1 MASSDSEIVVWLL
14 LFIFCL
20 PFALIAL
27 LIKLFKMTV
36 ADVKPAPTSQTPARS
51 EKEAGRAL
59 ATALRGAADAKL
71 VTSAKL
77 ADPWEDDNDDDDD
90 DDDFDD
96 EDDDDD
102 IDDDDED
109 EDEDFEED
117 DFEENDSDPTDDM
130 DLLDKLAV
138 TWAAYR
144 AVDRFLDGPPKK
156 KKDDKHDFEGL

>member
-1 MASSDSEIVVWLL
+1 M
-14 LFIFCL
+14 
-20 PFALIAL
+20 
-27 LIKLFKMTV
+27 MV
-36 ADVKPAPTSQTPARS
+36 ADVKPAPSSQTPARS

-59 ATALRGAADAKL
+59 AATPRGAADAKL

-77 ADPWEDDNDDDDD
+77 ADPWEDDDDDDD

-96 EDDDDD
+96 DDDEDFD
-102 IDDDDED
+102 DDDDED
-109 EDEDFEED
+109 ENDEDFEED
-117 DFEENDSDPTDDM
+117 DYEENDSDPTDDM